1 MNADLVKLLATVH
14 DDPEGFFQLVLH
26 AEPRTWQAKVLR
38 EIGERLAAGEKHV
51 RVLCRTCHGSGKT
64 YLAAGLALFWTAT
77 RPRSRGLTLATT
89 WTGVADL
96 LWVEIA
102 RQYRGSLLA
111 KAGIGRLLNTSLSIA
126 DGWDLVGLSSDESV
140 NLEGRHGAAALRIVD
155 EAKSA
160 RPDIIESTEG
170 LLDAVETLDIFISTP
185 SIPSGPFF
193 TRDVKGGQDIVRAVV
208 TIDDLIAEGL
218 PGKAE
223 WKAARLAEWGANS
236 PEFESRCMARYISDA
251 EGALFPFAWVERAM
265 AARFAVNG
273 PPVAGLDVAGSVA
286 GDETAL
292 ALLSGPDDLHRYRV
306 LSVTGWHER
315 DTQESKGRALSIVRS
330 AGATI
335 LAVDVVGIGKGL
347 SDSIRREFRGVS
359 EFRASDKAKT
369 PDRYMNLKAEIA
381 WKFRGL
387 LEAGLVRLP
396 QSATLRAQLVAMKY
410 EITAQGKI
418 KVVDPNDSPDH
429 VDAVLIALS
438 RATSSTWII
447 PGKQPI
453 WVGGSRFNAMGAM
466 SRL

>member
-1 MNADLVKLLATVH
+1 MNADLVKLLAAVH
-14 DDPEGFFQLVLH
+14 DDPEGFFHLALK
-26 AEPRTWQAKVLR
+26 ATPRIWQARVLA
-38 EIGERLAAGEKHV
+38 EIGDRLRAGDKHV

-64 YLAAGLALFWTAT
+64 FLAAGLGLFWTAT
-77 RPRSRGLTLATT
+77 RPGSRGLTLATT
-89 WTGVADL
+89 WSGVSDL

-102 RQYRGSLLA
+102 KLYRGSLLA
-111 KAGIGRLLNTSLSIA
+111 TAGVGRLLQTSIEMA
-126 DGWDLVGLSSDESV
+126 DGWDLVGLSSDQAV

-193 TRDVKGGQDIVRAVV
+193 TRDMKSGDDIVRAVV

-236 PEFESRCMARYISDA
+236 PEYESRCMARYISDA

-265 AARFAVNG
+265 AATFDV
-273 PPVAGLDVAGSVA
+273 PLVPVAGLDVAGSVA

-292 ALLSGPDDLHRYRV
+292 SLLSGPDDLGRYHVR
-306 LSVTGWHER
+306 SVVAWHER
-315 DTQESKGRALSIVRS
+315 DTQESKGRALQLVHA
-330 AGATI
+330 AGAKI

-347 SDSIRREFRGVS
+347 ADSIRQEFRGVT
-359 EFRASDKAKT
+359 EFRASDKARK
-369 PDRYMNLKAEIA
+369 PERFMNRKAEVA
-381 WKFRGL
+381 WGFRGL

-396 QSATLRAQLVAMKY
+396 QSAKLRAQLVAMKY
-410 EITAQGKI
+410 EITTAGKI

-438 RATSSTWII
+438 RAGAGSWLAA
-447 PGKQPI
+447 GQPI
-453 WVGGSRFNAMGAM
+453 WVGGPRFSEMGAM